1 MTNSAK
7 SAIIKNE
14 QFIQLK
20 GAINLNQRIKDIAD
34 EATRLFL
41 QQGYAKT
48 QISHIAKAVGVSVG
62 TIYLDFAGKKEIMHF
77 ILKCTIDP
85 AFLEREFERPI
96 TDDLF
101 TGLEDEIIALIE
113 KSGNDFA
120 EHLQNGVNDYDF
132 ETLISDA
139 FDMLAQYAVGCLF
152 IEKNQ
157 FDFKNLAQ
165 HYMAY
170 RRKFLDTMMGYL
182 RIFIEQGTV
191 RPLEHLE
198 LSTTLMIE
206 ILSWWAMDV
215 RYTSFE
221 TKDVP
226 LDLAKQICMDN
237 IVAAYKR

>member
-1 MTNSAK
+1 MRQRMKEIA
-7 SAIIKNE
+7 
-14 QFIQLK
+14 
-20 GAINLNQRIKDIAD
+20 GAA
-34 EATRLFL
+34 ARLFL

-77 ILKCTIDP
+77 VLKCTVDP
-85 AFLEREFERPI
+85 SFIEREFERPI

-101 TGLEDEIIALIE
+101 VGLESEIIALFE

-120 EHLQNGVNDYDF
+120 AHLLENDPAYDF
-132 ETLISDA
+132 ERLISDA
-139 FDMLAQYAVGCLF
+139 FDMLARYAVGCLF
-152 IEKNQ
+152 IEKIQ

-170 RRKFLDTMMGYL
+170 RKDFLHTMMGYMEA
-182 RIFIEQGTV
+182 FIEKGTV

-198 LSTTLMIE
+198 LSTTLIIE
-206 ILSWWAMDV
+206 ILSWWAMDI

-221 TKDVP
+221 TKDISM
-226 LDLAKQICMDN
+226 DLAKQVCMDN
-237 IVAAYKR
+237 ILAAYKR